1 MATVIVVTNQKGG
14 VGKTTTC
21 AALTGIFWSR
31 GKRVLA
37 IDMDPQGNLSFS
49 LGAEDEGY
57 TIHDVM
63 TGTCD
68 IQQAIKTTHICDV
81 ITSNILLSGSE
92 LELTSERRE
101 FILKEILQTVENN
114 YDYIIIDTPPALSIL
129 TINAYT
135 AANDLIIP
143 MTPEILSLQG
153 IAQLRETIL
162 AVKKYYN
169 QQLNIRGILLTKY
182 VQKYILAREVEE
194 MVQIV
199 AEQLQTKVLDVKISS
214 SVAVAEAPAH
224 QEVITTYSPRCR
236 AAKDYIQL
244 AELLYPEIIVKKE
257 K

>member
-21 AALTGIFWSR
+21 AALTGIFVSR

-63 TGTCD
+63 TGECNIKD
-68 IQQAIKTTHICDV
+68 AIKTTRICDV

-92 LELTSERRE
+92 LELTSSRRE
-101 FILKEILQTVENN
+101 FILKDILKTIRAA

-135 AANDLIIP
+135 AADDLIIP

-169 QQLNIRGILLTKY
+169 KKLNIRGILLTKY
-182 VQKYILAREVEE
+182 VKKQALAKDVEE
-194 MVQIV
+194 MVAIV
-199 AEQLQTKVLDVKISS
+199 ADQLKTKVLEEKISI

-224 QEVITTYSPRCR
+224 QEVITEYSPGCK
-236 AAKDYIQL
+236 AAKDYVRL
-244 AELLYPEIIVKKE
+244 AESLYPEIIE